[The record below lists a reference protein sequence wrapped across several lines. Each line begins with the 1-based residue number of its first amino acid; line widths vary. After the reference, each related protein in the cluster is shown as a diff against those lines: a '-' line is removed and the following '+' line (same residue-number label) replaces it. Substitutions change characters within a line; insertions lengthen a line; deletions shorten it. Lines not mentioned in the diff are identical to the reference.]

1 MGKWIGRWTAEENL
15 HAFALRQNLVLT
27 RQIDPIANEMVCVEH
42 VMNGRRADDHTQVEA
57 MVFMTLWERAHAV
70 FLRRLATQIEEPV
83 LRRLV
88 EVIAADEE
96 RHETFF
102 AEIVRACLRIV
113 PAATIAAIVAR
124 ALELQ
129 VVGADIDAYKD
140 KVRNVANA
148 GISDQDTVRD
158 VISDRI
164 KMWNLAELPELSN
177 FIVT

>member
-1 MGKWIGRWTAEENL
+1 
-15 HAFALRQNLVLT
+15 
-27 RQIDPIANEMVCVEH
+27 
-42 VMNGRRADDHTQVEA
+42 
-57 MVFMTLWERAHAV
+57 
-70 FLRRLATQIEEPV
+70 
-83 LRRLV
+83 
-88 EVIAADEE
+88 
-96 RHETFF
+96 
-102 AEIVRACLRIV
+102 V

-148 GISDQDTVRD
+148 GVFDQDTVRD

-177 FIVT
+177 FVVT